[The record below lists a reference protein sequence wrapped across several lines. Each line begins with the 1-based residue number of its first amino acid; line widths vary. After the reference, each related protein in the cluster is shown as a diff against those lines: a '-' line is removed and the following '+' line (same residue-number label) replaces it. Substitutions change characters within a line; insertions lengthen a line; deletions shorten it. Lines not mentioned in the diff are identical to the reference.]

1 MTSILNLFYN
11 IASNLAIISL
21 SFPIITDI
29 IARKKNNKFSNDLKL
44 FEFYIY
50 FTFLMQLFAIILSK
64 LLMVNNLIVFRI
76 YLPIHTAILSYLLI
90 KWLWNTKNLL
100 WSIIIFIISL
110 WGDYILENYN
120 TPPNFMIWFD
130 ALLLLVL
137 SFYLS
142 YINDKKKIHLSK
154 EKNYIHIGIYLYS
167 IITVIGIS
175 PSFTELR
182 TYGFFF
188 QALATIIS
196 SYFFARSFRCLYR
209 SNG

>member
-1 MTSILNLFYN
+1 
-11 IASNLAIISL
+11 
-21 SFPIITDI
+21 
-29 IARKKNNKFSNDLKL
+29 
-44 FEFYIY
+44 
-50 FTFLMQLFAIILSK
+50 
-64 LLMVNNLIVFRI
+64 
-76 YLPIHTAILSYLLI
+76 
-90 KWLWNTKNLL
+90 
-100 WSIIIFIISL
+100 
-110 WGDYILENYN
+110 
-120 TPPNFMIWFD
+120 MIWFD